1 MTAEKI
7 EIKLAVL
14 EERMTTLATLFE
26 AHVKSDAEFMAQI
39 RSDLRGLQD
48 WKIKLGV
55 WATIG
60 SAIGGF
66 ASSLLIKWL
75 S

>member
-1 MTAEKI
+1 MSEERI
-7 EIKLAVL
+7 GIKLAVL
-14 EERMTTLATLFE
+14 EERMTTLASLFE
-26 AHVKSDAEFMAQI
+26 AHVKSDADFMTQI

-48 WKIKLGV
+48 WKIKLSV

-66 ASSLLIKWL
+66 VSSLLLKWL
-75 S
+75 A